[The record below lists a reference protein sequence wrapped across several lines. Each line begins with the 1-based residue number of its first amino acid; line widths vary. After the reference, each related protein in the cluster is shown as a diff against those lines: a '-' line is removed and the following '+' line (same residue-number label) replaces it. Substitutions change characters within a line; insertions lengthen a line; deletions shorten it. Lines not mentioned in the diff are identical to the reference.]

1 MSDPSKKPTAE
12 FDHFVEGYDEKIGP
26 LIKLTGDGR
35 EYYAENRVQLLK
47 NKLQNLGHSSAKIMD
62 YGCGTGI
69 ALSYLKRILAPEIIY
84 GVDPSSLSIEDAQ
97 KENPG
102 PEFVLSTLENYQP
115 KGELDLVFCNGVVH
129 HIPLNQRDR
138 AATYVLES
146 LKPGGIFAL
155 WDYNTYN
162 PAIKLGMALSPVD
175 RDAIPISV
183 NQSKALLV
191 KNGFQLISTSFAFF
205 FPKFLSPLRVLDPL
219 LEKVPIGAQYLV
231 LAKRP

>member
-97 KENPG
+97 KELDIQAQKLSVG
-102 PEFVLSTLENYQP
+102 GHVIKAFVM
-115 KGELDLVFCNGVVH
+115 D
-129 HIPLNQRDR
+129 
-138 AATYVLES
+138 
-146 LKPGGIFAL
+146 
-155 WDYNTYN
+155 
-162 PAIKLGMALSPVD
+162 
-175 RDAIPISV
+175 
-183 NQSKALLV
+183 
-191 KNGFQLISTSFAFF
+191 TSI
-205 FPKFLSPLRVLDPL
+205 R
-219 LEKVPIGAQYLV
+219 
-231 LAKRP
+231 